1 MALHPAPYELKS
13 RIGSRIMTF
22 SFNMF
27 RNQDNDTDVSFTT
40 FELQIL
46 NYALATRQKQF
57 DDLLLKE
64 MGSHAVKALRSVQS
78 KLEIAS
84 GNGRTEGVTPY

>member
-1 MALHPAPYELKS
+1 
-13 RIGSRIMTF
+13 MTSY
-22 SFNMF
+22 SFDMF
-27 RNQDNDTDVSFTT
+27 RNQNNDTDISFTT

-57 DDLLLKE
+57 DEVLLKE

-78 KLEIAS
+78 KLEVAS
-84 GNGRTEGVTPY
+84 GNGQAEE

>member
-1 MALHPAPYELKS
+1 
-13 RIGSRIMTF
+13 MTSH
-22 SFNMF
+22 SFDMF
-27 RNQDNDTDVSFTT
+27 RNQNNDTDVSFTT

-57 DDLLLKE
+57 DEVLLKE

-78 KLEIAS
+78 KLEVAS
-84 GNGRTEGVTPY
+84 GNGQAEE

>member
-1 MALHPAPYELKS
+1 LALHPAPYELKS
-13 RIGSRIMTF
+13 RIGSRTMTSSY

-84 GNGRTEGVTPY
+84 GNGQPE